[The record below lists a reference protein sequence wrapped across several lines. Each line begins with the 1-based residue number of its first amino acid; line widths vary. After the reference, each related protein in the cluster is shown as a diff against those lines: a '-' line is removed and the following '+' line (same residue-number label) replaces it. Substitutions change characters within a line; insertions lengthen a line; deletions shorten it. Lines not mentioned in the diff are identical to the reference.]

1 MRIKLHSARAIVV
14 LAMLAILVVIAT
26 TIILLWDLRRKELEQ
41 ALTER
46 DAVADLFV
54 KQVKH
59 DLNSI

>member
-1 MRIKLHSARAIVV
+1 
-14 LAMLAILVVIAT
+14 MLAILVVIAT